1 MIFKP
6 NELLNGDIGLADWFP
21 NKNHA
26 KKQQDIYS
34 AGAKGINAYLDK
46 IGDGQ
51 ASLKNFEQA
60 MADVDDRIVK
70 QASGL
75 LADKDELRAYSIS
88 LQQSADS
95 LNNVGAKAV
104 FAAAKTNLL
113 KAAAQAAKLAWDAIS
128 GILVSMALNWA
139 ISNIVT
145 LFDNWI
151 HAFEKTA
158 EAAEEAESRIS
169 EVKKSIKSTHD
180 TVLGSSGTGGIAQE
194 FAELSQGV
202 DATGRNLSLTS
213 DEYERYLELSNQLAD
228 LFPTLTRHY
237 DENGNAI
244 VNLRGDVDSIVSSL
258 QDLVQAEQDLAN
270 QKILGEAGAVFADV
284 KQQIAL
290 IQRESHAVASEA
302 QAVQAITNKQKIQA
316 PTKMT
321 DVGLYANY
329 VNGKTVSSIPITLSP
344 DIEKAEWDKV
354 RAKIRAYL
362 RENLSEKDNIDVTA
376 IGPEGFNINLISGD
390 PGKASVEQQY
400 ADVVNAL
407 QEFVIESGT
416 EIGLANDTIDF
427 STLID
432 SSIYAATDEAQ
443 NKIAEQT
450 ARLAPFISAQLSSDV
465 TYAGFSDVGKQI
477 VSQIASGMDPTVFSS
492 DTEWLQAIKD
502 DVVGVYSELMDSD
515 YGSIFEQ
522 LLSMSTDKNIDS
534 AQFVDTV
541 DKLVKQMMEGLGVS
555 TIEALQESYPQIA
568 ALLDALYGEQAD
580 ILKRFQNRVKQL
592 KGSAGVDLTKAITT
606 ASDQELFLSVANA
619 YDSKAKAYE
628 AFLQAKDNLAVGSDL
643 SSIKDSVKAFT
654 EYQSAVQSALSGD
667 QISVEQY
674 ETLIS
679 YSEEYRDAL
688 ELEGEQ
694 ITLNRE
700 AVDEINKAQVTKIKN
715 DVKEAKSNA
724 QIAYH
729 RNRDQLIQLEQEYNN
744 LKRAGSDTTDVL
756 ARISELQTDQS
767 DIRNAISEYEIL
779 EGTLSDVAQ
788 AYEKY
793 NQTKQ
798 SSSPEEHYETNIA
811 AVKGI
816 QEGLN
821 SGKVGT
827 SEFMADV
834 ELMVPVEKYQ
844 NAVDKVAAIG
854 EYYDETLSKYFKVS
868 EDDESDY
875 TPGLTN
881 FLNDSEKAGLMT
893 KTTDESGIETW
904 TVNAGLKLEDF
915 AKKLGLTKAAVE
927 SLFKLA
933 NSYSFGGNAF
943 NFNDELMDQ
952 TTEGKLYKLESEYDD
967 LMARKKELESD
978 PNISWDDSE
987 LVKIRQRLKEI
998 DEEKAQLGE
1007 ETFVNVKAKFEVQDQ
1022 IETTKS
1028 KIKSLK
1034 DELNQ
1039 ALAESHGVETPEVKN
1054 LRDQLQSAEDELAQL
1069 EKKLGELGGESTT
1082 AEIEV
1087 AITNISEQKE
1097 ALQAE
1102 LKTATVEYEANPTPE
1117 SFQKVKDLNAQIVQL
1132 DQLKAAWTLSV
1143 NEDPSSQT
1151 ATENTSKD
1159 LEQINAQIDT
1169 LNGKTATTSF
1179 FTTIKSSASNANTAV
1194 QGLAT
1199 TINNLHDRSVTIET
1213 VHSNVF
1219 TTTNKA
1225 SKLNGTV
1232 GERYSGERSV
1242 LHGTAHAKGTARADG
1257 TSDLPDDWKLD
1268 SDETAL
1274 TGELGPEMVVR
1285 GNKWFLVGKS
1295 GTEFA
1300 NLKRGDVVFNHQ
1312 QTKDLLTKGSI
1323 SGRGRAKLNGSLPSD
1338 QLALVTGSFS
1348 FRKYKTK
1355 NNNGKSS
1362 SGSSSSS
1369 SSSSGS
1375 SGSSGAS
1382 SSSNNIG
1389 SDTDTADYLDWI
1401 EVKLDRIQQKIEQTS
1416 ITAESA
1422 YKSFSDRNKAL
1433 AIQYDQ
1439 VATKMETIRAGIAR
1453 YEAEANAVGLDANHA
1468 ALVRAG
1474 KIDIEKITD
1483 DDLKKKIQLYQQWWE
1498 KALDLKDEN
1507 AQLEET
1513 LRDLAAQNFD
1523 NLITEYEGVLNTIDH
1538 KMNLLNTYIDR
1549 AELQGK
1555 FTSGKYYEALIS
1567 QENDNLKTLTTKR
1580 KELNDELNRLVDN
1593 KEVEIYSEK
1602 WYELKGEIESTDE
1615 AIAEANNSLLE
1626 FSNTMR
1632 QLKWDKFDYVEER
1645 VARIADEADFL
1656 SELIGDDNLFDADTG
1671 AYTDRANA
1679 QMGLYAQ
1686 SYTAYMDQAL
1696 QYKKAIEEVN
1706 AALAKDPANQI
1717 LVERQEALVDAQ
1729 HDAITSAR
1737 SERQAMIDLAKDGYQ
1752 AQIDALNKLIEKKQ
1766 EMRDAERDLYEYQR
1780 DIAEQTKNISSLRKQ
1795 LAVYEAQGTEESRKK
1810 VQELRNSLADAE
1822 QDLQDSQYDRF
1833 KSDQDKLFDD
1843 LTTEYQ
1849 DFIDK
1854 RLADTD
1860 ALFGDLMNGVNSN
1873 VSSVRDT
1880 ITSTA
1885 EKNGAVLSDAIHNIW
1900 SSDNPVSVFDGK
1912 FENYSATVISTL
1924 DVIRQLFE
1932 KSSTQSDATA
1942 TGTNSSIN
1950 KNNASIG
1957 TGTPKT
1963 PTSNSGSS
1971 SPSGNKPNNSSS
1983 ASGIYGTGRVT
1994 ARDGLRLREGPN
2006 TSSRIL
2012 GLYGQGTNV
2021 SVLERVNNEWY
2032 KVKTSDG
2039 KTGYMSASWLSVT
2052 KASNSATGY
2061 SGTGTVTAPDGLRLR
2076 ASNSTASAILGAYGR
2091 GTKVSISDKKG
2102 DWYKV
2107 TTPDGKVGWMSGD
2120 WLNVVKSGSYAT
2132 GGVIGDVIRKS
2143 GEDGMILAKSGE
2155 AVLTEDQ
2162 IHLLRDVVSTA
2173 SAISPLLDTMQ
2184 SLSAL
2189 TATSG
2194 SVDMTIE
2201 NITLP
2206 NVTKPEEFAD
2216 GLRQA
2221 LKNDVATQKAVRA
2234 ITVDLL
2240 AGKNSLS
2247 VRKY

>member
-1 MIFKP
+1 M
-6 NELLNGDIGLADWFP
+6 LNGSYGISDLFSIGPFAD
-21 NKNHA
+21 
-26 KKQQDIYS
+26 KKQKLYS
-34 AGAKGINAYLDK
+34 AGARGLSAYLESVEKGKDTLADFK
-46 IGDGQ
+46 Q
-51 ASLKNFEQA
+51 AMNGVDERIVQQAENMRVDTDALAKYQRSLKVSAESMGEMGTQA
-60 MADVDDRIVK
+60 LITTSK
-70 QASGL
+70 TKL
-75 LADKDELRAYSIS
+75 LTLA
-88 LQQSADS
+88 
-95 LNNVGAKAV
+95 AKA
-104 FAAAKTNLL
+104 AKIAFDT
-113 KAAAQAAKLAWDAIS
+113 AF
-128 GILVSMALNWA
+128 GIVVSMAVSKGIEFLCTQ
-139 ISNIVT
+139 I
-145 LFDNWI
+145 DNFV
-151 HAFEKTA
+151 HASEKIT
-158 EAAEEAESRIS
+158 EAAEEAEANVTKLK
-169 EVKKSIKSTHD
+169 ETFKSTHD
-180 TVLGSSGTGGIAQE
+180 TVLGASETGGIAQE

-202 DATGRNLSLTS
+202 DAAGNNLSLTS

-244 VNLRGDVDSIVSSL
+244 VNLRGSVDSIVDSL
-258 QDLVQAEQDLAN
+258 NDLVEAQRKLADE
-270 QKILGEAGAVFADV
+270 KIMEESPKVFADV
-284 KQQIAL
+284 TQQLRDLNEQYTLAKSQVSLFNDATSGKSPNSAL
-290 IQRESHAVASEA
+290 TAKDIGLN
-302 QAVQAITNKQKIQA
+302 VQNNGIG
-316 PTKMT
+316 
-321 DVGLYANY
+321 VGKAA
-329 VNGKTVSSIPITLSP
+329 SIPITFKP
-344 DIEKAEWDKV
+344 DVDKEQINKFRLDFYNAV
-354 RAKIRAYL
+354 VKEFGYGSGIDVSEMANDNSFYL
-362 RENLSEKDNIDVTA
+362 RLTSVDGKVEEVEEAYRNAVTTLQQMAQDEGLNLSE
-376 IGPEGFNINLISGD
+376 
-390 PGKASVEQQY
+390 
-400 ADVVNAL
+400 
-407 QEFVIESGT
+407 
-416 EIGLANDTIDF
+416 
-427 STLID
+427 LID
-432 SSIYAATDEAQ
+432 TSFVNDLSSVQ
-443 NKIAEQT
+443 NEISQQA
-450 ARLAPFISAQLSSDV
+450 ARLTQFISTALNSDV

-477 VSQIASGMDPTVFSS
+477 VSQIASGMDPTAFSS

-502 DVVGVYSELMDSD
+502 DVVGIYSELMNSD

-522 LLSMSTDKNIDS
+522 LLTMSTDKKIDS
-534 AQFVDTV
+534 SQFVDTV

-643 SSIKDSVKAFT
+643 SSIKDSVKALT
-654 EYQSAVQSALSGD
+654 EYQSTVQSALSGD

-729 RNRDQLIQLEQEYNN
+729 RNRDQLIQLEQAYNN
-744 LKRAGSDTTDVL
+744 LKRAGADTTDVL
-756 ARISELQTDQS
+756 ARISELKTDQS

-967 LMARKKELESD
+967 LMARKKELEAD
-978 PNISWDDSE
+978 PDISWNDSE
-987 LVKIRQRLKEI
+987 LVEIRQRLKEI

-1007 ETFVNVKAKFEVQDQ
+1007 ETVVNVRAKLEVQDQ
-1022 IETTKS
+1022 IEETKS
-1028 KIKSLK
+1028 NIKSLQ
-1034 DELNQ
+1034 DELDQ
-1039 ALAESHGVETPEVKN
+1039 ALTESGGVETPKVKN
-1054 LRDQLQSAEDELAQL
+1054 LKDQLQSAEDELAQL
-1069 EKKLGELGGESTT
+1069 EKKLGELGGEPTT
-1082 AEIEV
+1082 ADIEV
-1087 AITNISEQKE
+1087 AITNISQQKE

-1117 SFQKVKDLNAQIVQL
+1117 SFQKVKDLNAQIAQL
-1132 DQLKAAWTLSV
+1132 DQLEAAWTLRV

-1219 TTTNKA
+1219 TTTYKA

-1242 LHGTAHAKGTARADG
+1242 LHGTAHAKGTARAGG

-1268 SDETAL
+1268 NDETAL

-1348 FRKYKTK
+1348 FRKYKKK

-1369 SSSSGS
+1369 SGSSGSSGSSSS

-1632 QLKWDKFDYVEER
+1632 KLKWDKFDYIEER

-1795 LAVYEAQGTEESRKK
+1795 LAVYETQGTEESRKK
-1810 VQELRNSLADAE
+1810 VQELRNSLSDAE

-1912 FENYSATVISTL
+1912 FEKYSATVISAL
-1924 DVIRQLFE
+1924 DAIRQLFE

-1963 PTSNSGSS
+1963 PTSNSESS
-1971 SPSGNKPNNSSS
+1971 SSSGNKPNNSSS
-1983 ASGIYGTGRVT
+1983 VYGTGRVT

-2052 KASNSATGY
+2052 KSSNSATGY

-2076 ASNSTASAILGAYGR
+2076 ASNSTTSAILGAYGR

-2107 TTPDGKVGWMSGD
+2107 TTPDGKTGWMSGD

-2155 AVLTEDQ
+2155 AVLTSDQ

-2194 SVDMTIE
+2194 GVDMTIE

>member
-1 MIFKP
+1 MNGKMGVSDLAMSLFATKGFRQSRQKLYNDGADAIQTYLQGISQGKK
-6 NELLNGDIGLADWFP
+6 ELSDFNKAFASVDENIKAQALSLRNDEGALASYGDNL
-21 NKNHA
+21 
-26 KKQQDIYS
+26 
-34 AGAKGINAYLDK
+34 
-46 IGDGQ
+46 
-51 ASLKNFEQA
+51 
-60 MADVDDRIVK
+60 RIA
-70 QASGL
+70 ASGL
-75 LADKDELRAYSIS
+75 EETGL
-88 LQQSADS
+88 
-95 LNNVGAKAV
+95 KAI
-104 FAAAKTNLL
+104 FAAAKTTLFN
-113 KAAAQAAKLAWDAIS
+113 AAVKAAKLAVDSFISIGLGIIVSKIGTAIWNQ
-128 GILVSMALNWA
+128 I
-139 ISNIVT
+139 
-145 LFDNWI
+145 DNFI
-151 HAFEKTA
+151 HASEKIT
-158 EAAEEAESRIS
+158 EAAEEAEANVTKLK
-169 EVKKSIKSTHD
+169 ETFKSTHD
-180 TVLGSSGTGGIAQE
+180 TVLGASETGGIAQE

-202 DATGRNLSLTS
+202 DAAGNNLSLTS

-244 VNLRGDVDSIVSSL
+244 VNLRGSVDSIVDSL
-258 QDLVQAEQDLAN
+258 NDLVEAQRKLADE
-270 QKILGEAGAVFADV
+270 KIMEESPKVFADV
-284 KQQIAL
+284 TQQLRDLNEQYTLAKSQVSLFNDATSGKSPNSAL
-290 IQRESHAVASEA
+290 TAKDIGLN
-302 QAVQAITNKQKIQA
+302 VQNNGIG
-316 PTKMT
+316 
-321 DVGLYANY
+321 VGKAA
-329 VNGKTVSSIPITLSP
+329 SIPIKFKPDVDKEQINKFRLAFYNAVVKEFGYGSGIDVSEMANDNSFNLRLTSVDGKVEEVEEAYRNAVTTLQQMAQ
-344 DIEKAEWDKV
+344 DEG
-354 RAKIRAYL
+354 L
-362 RENLSEKDNIDVTA
+362 NLSE
-376 IGPEGFNINLISGD
+376 
-390 PGKASVEQQY
+390 
-400 ADVVNAL
+400 
-407 QEFVIESGT
+407 
-416 EIGLANDTIDF
+416 
-427 STLID
+427 LID
-432 SSIYAATDEAQ
+432 TSFVNDLSSVQ
-443 NKIAEQT
+443 NEISQQT
-450 ARLAPFISAQLSSDV
+450 ARLTQFISTTLNSDV

-477 VSQIASGMDPTVFSS
+477 VSQIASGMDPTAFSS
-492 DTEWLQAIKD
+492 DAEWLQAIKD
-502 DVVGVYSELMDSD
+502 DVVGIYSELMNSD

-522 LLSMSTDKNIDS
+522 LLTMSTDKNIDS
-534 AQFVDTV
+534 SQFVDTV

-643 SSIKDSVKAFT
+643 SSIKDSVKALT
-654 EYQSAVQSALSGD
+654 EYQSTVQSALSGD

-674 ETLIS
+674 ETLIA

-700 AVDEINKAQVTKIKN
+700 AVEEINKAQVTKIKN

-744 LKRAGSDTTDVL
+744 LKRAGADTTDVL

-798 SSSPEEHYETNIA
+798 SASPEEHYETNIA

-933 NSYSFGGNAF
+933 NSYSFGGDAF

-967 LMARKKELESD
+967 LMARKKELEAD
-978 PNISWDDSE
+978 PDISWDDSE
-987 LVKIRQRLKEI
+987 LVEIRQRLKEI

-1039 ALAESHGVETPEVKN
+1039 ALAESHGVETPGVKN

-1069 EKKLGELGGESTT
+1069 EKKLGELGGGSTT

-1117 SFQKVKDLNAQIVQL
+1117 SFQKVKDLNAQIAQL
-1132 DQLKAAWTLSV
+1132 DQLEAAWTLRV

-1179 FTTIKSSASNANTAV
+1179 FTTIKNSASNANTAV

-1219 TTTNKA
+1219 TTTYKA

-1242 LHGTAHAKGTARADG
+1242 LHGTAHAKGTARSGG

-1268 SDETAL
+1268 NDETAL

-1375 SGSSGAS
+1375 SGSSSSSGSSGAS
-1382 SSSNNIG
+1382 SSSNSIG

-1439 VATKMETIRAGIAR
+1439 VATKMETIRDGIAR

-1602 WYELKGEIESTDE
+1602 WYELKGEIEGTDE

-1632 QLKWDKFDYVEER
+1632 QLKWDKFDYIEER

-1686 SYTAYMDQAL
+1686 SYTAYMDQTL

-1729 HDAITSAR
+1729 HDAITAAR

-1795 LAVYEAQGTEESRKK
+1795 LAVYEAQGTEESQKK

-1860 ALFGDLMNGVNSN
+1860 ALFGDLMDGVNSN

-1957 TGTPKT
+1957 TGMPKT

-1971 SPSGNKPNNSSS
+1971 SSSGNKPNNSSS

-2076 ASNSTASAILGAYGR
+2076 ASNSTTSAILGAYGR
-2091 GTKVSISDKKG
+2091 GTNVSISDKKG

-2107 TTPDGKVGWMSGD
+2107 TTPDGKTGWMSGD

-2155 AVLTEDQ
+2155 AVLTADQ

-2173 SAISPLLDTMQ
+2173 SAISPLIDTMQ

-2194 SVDMTIE
+2194 GVDMTIE